1 MVKKNADLIYSVVWL
16 QGIAGIVGTLVGFI
30 LAAQLAKLAEV
41 RYTFMVPIMFI
52 FILMGAFSVNRDPID
67 LLVVVAFGVLG
78 YFMRRFAYPRPAMI
92 LGLVLGDLME
102 KYLYRSVASY
112 GFSWLAR
119 PAVIVLLILAALSF
133 GMTVRSRL
141 RSSRKDP
148 SSSLSGA
155 VARAEDES

>member
-1 MVKKNADLIYSVVWL
+1 
-16 QGIAGIVGTLVGFI
+16 
-30 LAAQLAKLAEV
+30 
-41 RYTFMVPIMFI
+41 MFV

-148 SSSLSGA
+148 SSFLSGA